1 MQFLVNDKMIDNMMN
16 EVFSGSD
23 SLSRFSACGN
33 LVRNPVC
40 VKNTGIKCCKVP
52 GFSGDFSQCDDEKW
66 LHKIDLSRMPTKPED
81 LHVKMEE
88 NTLSVSGKSELSTD
102 GRSGMKIFS
111 VHNWQKDI
119 SVPETCHV
127 KTLSCKID
135 QNWLI
140 FRLISKRKKKSK
152 MRRKYPLKS
161 LTRRSW
167 I

>member
-1 MQFLVNDKMIDNMMN
+1 MQFLVNDKMIQTMMN

-23 SLSRFSACGN
+23 SFPRFSSCGN
-33 LVRNPVC
+33 LARNPVC
-40 VKNTGIKCCKVP
+40 FKNTGLKCCKVP
-52 GFSGDFSQCDDEKW
+52 GFSGDFSRGDDKKW

-111 VHNWQKDI
+111 VHNWQKEI
-119 SVPETCHV
+119 SVPETLDV
-127 KTLSCKID
+127 KTLTCKMD

-140 FRLISKRKKKSK
+140 FSADFKKQEKIEDE
-152 MRRKYPLKS
+152 MEIPIEQLD
-161 LTRRSW
+161 
-167 I
+167 